1 MSGIIAQN
9 VARTSGLVKAV
20 AAGGGNWV
28 EIKSIT
34 ASADATLAFVDGASD
49 VVFDGTYPVYC
60 FQFINIHP
68 SAADSQFGF
77 NASDDDSSHS
87 YDVVITNTAFRA
99 YHDEGDT
106 ATSLGYETSH
116 DIAQSTGLARI
127 TSEVNNDN
135 DSCLSGY
142 IYFFAPSSTVHIKH
156 FFSEAHTHSNAYSMH
171 YFFGGYV
178 NATADITAL
187 QFKFASGNIDTGKI
201 KLFGIKDS

>member
-9 VARTSGLVKAV
+9 VGRPSGLIK
-20 AAGGGNWV
+20 AAGGGGGTWV

-34 ASADATLAFVDGASD
+34 ASADSTISFVDGTSD

-60 FQFINIHP
+60 FRFINIHP
-68 SAADSQFGF
+68 SAADPQFGF

-99 YHDEGDT
+99 YHAEDDSAT
-106 ATSLGYETSH
+106 ALGYETSH
-116 DIAQSTGLARI
+116 DIAQSTSLARI

-142 IYFFAPSSTVHIKH
+142 MYFFAPSSTTFVKH
-156 FFSEAHTHSNAYSMH
+156 FFSRAHTHSNAYEMH
-171 YFFGGYV
+171 YFFAGYV
-178 NATADITAL
+178 NTTADITAL
-187 QFKFASGNIDTGKI
+187 QFKFSSGNIDDGKI